1 MPKLHK
7 QWRHENDGATAPPCR
22 RAKSHIFKW
31 QWYLWGSSTGRLTQ
45 QEEKKLAQGFSNI
58 YDCLSIIN
66 LVFNLVRN
74 RHGVINN
81 VNARL
86 NVFTHKLML
95 GQRFLLIANNFFT
108 PIFRP
113 LSSVIQKQ
121 SFVDGLHC
129 GFIKMWI

>member
-1 MPKLHK
+1 MAMILMRLFNRK
-7 QWRHENDGATAPPCR
+7 TYTTR
-22 RAKSHIFKW
+22 R
-31 QWYLWGSSTGRLTQ
+31 
-45 QEEKKLAQGFSNI
+45 KKLAQGFSNI

-66 LVFNLVRN
+66 LAFNLVRN

-86 NVFTHKLML
+86 NAFTHKLML

-113 LSSVIQKQ
+113 LSNVIQKQ

-129 GFIKMWI
+129 GFIKM